1 MSKMPTPTVVQQKV
15 LKSVGLIAM
24 IMVFNMTAP
33 LSTDMYLPAFPTL
46 LSEFST
52 TSAMLNFTL
61 VGFFVCFALGM
72 LVFGAVSDKLGR
84 KPLLLFGV
92 GLYGLASWGCAG
104 VQTVDMLIVYRL
116 LQAIGAGCMVSVTTA
131 IIKDSFDDIAR
142 PRVIAV
148 LQMLGVLAP
157 TIAPGIGAF
166 LMDYFSWRATFY
178 VLALFSIVMFLLTLL
193 YTETLT
199 KEKRFQGNVLMS
211 LTGLWKVYKDKKF
224 SLFLACTSLT
234 SLIYMAFI
242 AISSYIYISHFGLS
256 KGAYGL
262 YFALN
267 SLVLVVGPIVYLR
280 FAQTARHSR
289 LLLYIFGGIFL
300 AGIAM
305 IAIGW
310 WHPVVFYFC
319 FLPVTFFGSFL
330 RAFSTNILLSQHD
343 QAAGATASVINFTNT
358 AVGSLGMVIGALSWS
373 SYILGLGVIMMG
385 ASALSLLLW
394 YAFRKAG
401 YTLRGLRL

>member
-1 MSKMPTPTVVQQKV
+1 MNAFSTPTVVQQKV

-46 LSEFST
+46 LTEFST
-52 TSAMLNFTL
+52 TSAMLNYTL
-61 VGFFVCFALGM
+61 VGFFICFALGM
-72 LVFGAVSDKLGR
+72 LVFGAVSDKMGR

-104 VQTVDMLIVYRL
+104 VGTVEGLIIFRL
-116 LQAIGAGCMVSVTTA
+116 LQAVGAGCMVSVTTA
-131 IIKDSFDDIAR
+131 IIKDSFNDEAR
-142 PRVIAV
+142 PKIIAT

-178 VLALFSIVMFLLTLL
+178 LLAFFSVIMFVLTLL
-193 YTETLT
+193 YTESLP
-199 KEKRFQGNVLMS
+199 KSKRFQGNVFMS
-211 LTGLWKVYKDKKF
+211 LTGLWRVYKDKKF

-280 FAQTARHSR
+280 FGQTARHSR
-289 LLLYIFGGIFL
+289 LLLYIFGGIFC
-300 AGIAM
+300 AGLAM
-305 IAIGW
+305 ITVGW
-310 WHPVVFYFC
+310 WHPLVFYFC

-373 SYILGLGVIMMG
+373 SYIFGLGVIMS
-385 ASALSLLLW
+385 AAAALSLFLW
-394 YAFRKAG
+394 YVFRKKG